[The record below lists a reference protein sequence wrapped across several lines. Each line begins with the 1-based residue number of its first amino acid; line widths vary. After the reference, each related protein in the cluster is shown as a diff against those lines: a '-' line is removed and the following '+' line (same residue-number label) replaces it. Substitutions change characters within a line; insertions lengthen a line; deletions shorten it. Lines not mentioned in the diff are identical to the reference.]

1 VVLRIEIDAYPAIS
15 NNAEAI
21 PNVVLI
27 ANLSLFIIDTDRKL
41 QGMI

>member
-1 VVLRIEIDAYPAIS
+1 MGS
-15 NNAEAI
+15 NIVNVSAFLARYKI

-27 ANLSLFIIDTDRKL
+27 ANLSLFIIDADRKL